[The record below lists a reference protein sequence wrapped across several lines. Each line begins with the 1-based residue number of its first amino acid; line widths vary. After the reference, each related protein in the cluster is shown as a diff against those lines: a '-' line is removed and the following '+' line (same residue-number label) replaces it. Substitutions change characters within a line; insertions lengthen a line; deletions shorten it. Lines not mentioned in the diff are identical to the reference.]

1 MTNVTDVTLEA
12 KTNEI
17 KAKTPLF
24 DMFLLNLS
32 SQKIKSV
39 TPQNVT
45 ERDRRD
51 RFYKY
56 YSFSKLKP

>member
-32 SQKIKSV
+32 SQKIKKCH
-39 TPQNVT
+39 TPK
-45 ERDRRD
+45 RDRA
-51 RFYKY
+51 
-56 YSFSKLKP
+56 